1 METHPDVTTRHGETR
16 AWARVVF
23 SASSQGRGG
32 HPEIL
37 FSSAFSKA
45 GLHRPMQNAP
55 FTFIFFAFL
64 LFRLMSWSK
73 ETDHGNAG

>member
-55 FTFIFFAFL
+55 FTLHFLRISAFPPYV
-64 LFRLMSWSK
+64 MGK
-73 ETDHGNAG
+73 GD